1 MDARKRSQKL
11 LANDWALGQGC
22 LAINERVWFED
33 RDGVRVVC
41 VRNTPFYTYDLND
54 RVQHL
59 FCACQLIEAKLAK
72 QCEVAGAFG
81 ISESSLQRARRRVRD
96 HGIAGLVPQKKGPK
110 RRHRGGGAVGRRI
123 VKLWKKGVGRLEIAA
138 RLGVSE
144 GTVRN
149 VLQEQGLYPRPQT
162 PQPSLPFAGSNH
174 EGRPQDPEQ
183 DEAESCACTKANRG
197 SGVAVEPLTDNTLS
211 RVEATSIAYASP
223 LNQACTQLG
232 LIEEAPVEFA
242 PARDVPMA
250 GVLLGVALLST
261 TGLMEEARRVY
272 GRLKN
277 GWYGLRA
284 TLWILFVMALLRIKR
299 PEQLKGVDP
308 AALGH
313 VLGLPRV
320 AEVKTIRRKLKELAQ
335 HGRAAVFH
343 RRLAQR
349 RARQHDDALAYLY
362 VDGHVRA
369 YSGKRKIG
377 KAYVTTRKSVLRA
390 ETDYW
395 VNLSNGQPLL
405 VVHARANERLTQ
417 MMKAVINEVRTVIG
431 ERRPMIVFDRGGWS
445 KDLFRML
452 VAEGFD
458 LLTYRKA
465 PLSDWGNER
474 FRERRLKIDGHTVT
488 YDLADGEF
496 QKKGWPRLRCLAVK
510 RTDGRQTQILCS
522 RYDIEPV
529 ELAYRMF
536 GRWKQENWFKYMS
549 EQFALDVLVDY
560 ATEPDDPDRLVTNPT
575 WRGLDKE
582 LKAARVE
589 LQKAEAAYGRVS
601 LANASSAKRERCAA
615 EVEQARD
622 TYEHLCQQRRDT
634 PRQVRLGE
642 VTDGDPVK
650 LTYERKLL
658 TDTIKM
664 CAYDVETQLTEM
676 LAGVLRRQDFE
687 GRAVIRELFQT
698 SGDLF
703 LSNGQLHVHFNQLSA
718 PRYTKALMSLCDQLN
733 ARKPTIPETPFTL
746 RFHVKPR
753 PENGQK

>member
-1 MDARKRSQKL
+1 MDARKQSQEL
-11 LANDWALGQGC
+11 LVNGWALGQGC
-22 LAINERVWFED
+22 LAVNERVWFED
-33 RDGVRVVC
+33 HDGVRVVC
-41 VRNTPFYTYDLND
+41 VRNTPFYTYDLHD

-59 FCACQLIEAKLAK
+59 FCACQLIEARLAT
-72 QCEVAGAFG
+72 QCDTARAFG
-81 ISESSLQRARRRVRD
+81 ISARTLQRARRKVRD
-96 HGIAGLVPQKKGPK
+96 GGIAGLVPQKKGPK
-110 RRHRGGGAVGRRI
+110 RRHQGGGAVGRRI
-123 VKLWKKGVGRLEIAA
+123 VKLWKKGARRLEIAA

-149 VLQEQGLYPRPQT
+149 VLKEQGLYPQPQT
-162 PQPSLPFAGSNH
+162 PQPSLPFAGSH
-174 EGRPQDPEQ
+174 DEGCPQDPEQ
-183 DEAESCACTKANRG
+183 DEAESCAGTEANRG
-197 SGVAVEPLTDNTLS
+197 SGVA
-211 RVEATSIAYASP
+211 VEATSIAYASP
-223 LNQACTQLG
+223 LEQFAARLG

-242 PARDVPMA
+242 PARDVPTA

-261 TGLMEEARRVY
+261 TGLMEEARGVY

-284 TLWILFVMALLRIKR
+284 TVWMLFVMALLRIKR

-308 AALGH
+308 AALGQ

-320 AEVKTIRRKLKELAQ
+320 AEVKTIRRKLRELAGR
-335 HGRAAVFH
+335 GRAALFH

-369 YSGKRKIG
+369 YSGKRRIG
-377 KAYVTTRKSVLRA
+377 KAYVTSRKSVLRA

-405 VVHARANERLTQ
+405 VVHAQANERLTQ
-417 MMKAVINEVRTVIG
+417 MMKAVIDEVRLVIG

-445 KDLFRML
+445 QDLFRML

-465 PLSDWGNER
+465 PLSDWGAER
-474 FRERRLKIDGHTVT
+474 FRERRLKIDGHTVSF
-488 YDLADGEF
+488 DLADGEF

-510 RTDGRQTQILCS
+510 RKDGRQTQILCS
-522 RYDIEPV
+522 RYDLDPV

-536 GRWKQENWFKYMS
+536 GRWQQENWFKYMR

-560 ATEPDDPDRLVTNPT
+560 ATEPDDPDRLVINPT
-575 WRGLDKE
+575 WRALERE
-582 LKAARVE
+582 LKGARTE

-601 LANASSAKRERCAA
+601 LSNASSAKRNQRAA
-615 EVEQARD
+615 EVETARHVEQAR
-622 TYEHLCQQRRDT
+622 ERCERLRQHRRDT
-634 PRQVRLGE
+634 PRQVRLGD
-642 VTDGDPVK
+642 VSDGDPVK

-687 GRAVIRELFQT
+687 GRAVVRELFQT
-698 SGDLF
+698 PGDLL
-703 LSNGQLHVHFNQLSA
+703 LSHGQLHIHFNQLSA
-718 PRYTKALMSLCDQLN
+718 PRYTKALMALCEQLN
-733 ARKPTIPETPFTL
+733 ARDLPVPETSFTL

>member
-1 MDARKRSQKL
+1 MDRMAESQGRL
-11 LANDWALGQGC
+11 HGAWGLPEGGV
-22 LAINERVWFED
+22 AINERVWY
-33 RDGVRVVC
+33 RDDGHVRAIFYGML
-41 VRNTPFYTYDLND
+41 PFYSYNRSDKVNHKFAA
-54 RVQHL
+54 V
-59 FCACQLIEAKLAK
+59 QLIEAGLAR
-72 QCEVAGAFG
+72 QNDVAVAFG
-81 ISESSLQRARRRVRD
+81 LSVSTLCRVRKVVA
-96 HGIAGLVPQKKGPK
+96 HEGIAGLVGKPKGPRGRRKATPGVANRIVALRKKGKSHQAIGDRLGISPSTVNRVLRERGLT
-110 RRHRGGGAVGRRI
+110 RRV
-123 VKLWKKGVGRLEIAA
+123 LEPTGRLPFEGDQPTDAD
-138 RLGVSE
+138 SE
-144 GTVRN
+144 GK
-149 VLQEQGLYPRPQT
+149 P
-162 PQPSLPFAGSNH
+162 
-174 EGRPQDPEQ
+174 
-183 DEAESCACTKANRG
+183 
-197 SGVAVEPLTDNTLS
+197 SGVAEPLTVDA
-211 RVEATSIAYASP
+211 RCEVEATSIAYTSP
-223 LNQACTQLG
+223 LAQFAARLG

-261 TGLMEEARRVY
+261 TGLMEEARGVY

-284 TLWILFVMALLRIKR
+284 TVWMLFVMALLRIKH

-308 AALGH
+308 AALGQ

-320 AEVKTIRRKLKELAQ
+320 AEVKTIRRKLRELARRGQ
-335 HGRAAVFH
+335 AAVFH

-349 RARQHDDALAYLY
+349 RARQQDEALAYLY

-377 KAYVTTRKSVLRA
+377 KAYVTSRKSVLRA

-417 MMKAVINEVRTVIG
+417 MMKAVIDEVRLVIG

-474 FRERRLKIDGHTVT
+474 FLERCLRIDGHTVT

-510 RTDGRQTQILCS
+510 RKDGRQTQILCS
-522 RYDIEPV
+522 RYDIDPV

-549 EQFALDVLVDY
+549 EQFALDVLVDH
-560 ATEPDDPDRLVTNPT
+560 ATEPDDPDRLVINPT
-575 WRGLDKE
+575 WRGLDRE
-582 LKAARVE
+582 LKAARAE

-601 LANASSAKRERCAA
+601 LSNASSAKRERCATA
-615 EVEQARD
+615 VEQARHV
-622 TYEHLCQQRRDT
+622 EQARARCERLCQQRRDT
-634 PRQVRLGE
+634 PRQIRLGD
-642 VTDGDPVK
+642 VSDGDPVK

-676 LAGVLRRQDFE
+676 LAGVLRRQDYE
-687 GRAVIRELFQT
+687 GRAVIRELLQT
-698 SGDLF
+698 PGDLS

-733 ARKPTIPETPFTL
+733 AHDLTVPETSFTF

-753 PENGQK
+753 PENGQN